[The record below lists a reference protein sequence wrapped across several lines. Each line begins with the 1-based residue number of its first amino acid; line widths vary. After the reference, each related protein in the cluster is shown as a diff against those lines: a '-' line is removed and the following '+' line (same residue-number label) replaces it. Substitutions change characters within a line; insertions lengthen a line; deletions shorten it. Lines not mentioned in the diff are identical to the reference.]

1 MAPKSWWLWAISIHP
16 INCGHKILPQAL
28 SHSSFFQ
35 RCRNP
40 PSSKPLH
47 SSFFQR
53 CLSSLSDLTPATH
66 RHQSANSGQQS
77 GAGRQKFTGNDD
89 AQVKGARSG
98 TALNIDSERKNGN
111 AALNNGCRWEG
122 HQWVGQEI
130 DLFHLVLGTTIFWFI
145 YCLNKIRKWHIA

>member
-1 MAPKSWWLWAISIHP
+1 MGNQATKMRNGRIDGKNRWSTRTTMEELWR
-16 INCGHKILPQAL
+16 CKILGLAL

-98 TALNIDSERKNGN
+98 TALNIDSERKIGN
-111 AALNNGCRWEG
+111 AALINGCR
-122 HQWVGQEI
+122 
-130 DLFHLVLGTTIFWFI
+130 
-145 YCLNKIRKWHIA
+145 